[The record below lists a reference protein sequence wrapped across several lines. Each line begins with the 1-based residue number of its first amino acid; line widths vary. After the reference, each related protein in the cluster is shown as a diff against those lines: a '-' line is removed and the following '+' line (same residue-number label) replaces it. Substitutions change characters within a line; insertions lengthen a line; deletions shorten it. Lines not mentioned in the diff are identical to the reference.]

1 MWTPRCWK
9 TCWRNN
15 IRYPIANEGPSGPSL
30 YPRKKIR
37 SERKRGPVISV
48 RKRLLPLLLAA
59 FLLLFIAC
67 PGGAEE
73 EQPVYFLG
81 NFAFGM
87 PIRAVRAMDTGGAA
101 LTETDAE
108 RNVQRLTLLSDNF
121 AVTLWF
127 QGLTEDATLVEMDF
141 AFFMAPDSVFRRDDN
156 MLEIQTAKR
165 TVNTVYTYVENL
177 CKKTFGRGENAPDG
191 ALPVSSLFFPDGET
205 GPSLTRLRVYTLP
218 DGGKT
223 DVITHLVANGAYSV
237 NYVVMRQTE

>member
-1 MWTPRCWK
+1 M
-9 TCWRNN
+9 
-15 IRYPIANEGPSGPSL
+15 
-30 YPRKKIR
+30 
-37 SERKRGPVISV
+37 ISV

-73 EQPVYFLG
+73 ELPVFFLG

-87 PIRAVRAMDTGGAA
+87 PIRAVRTMDTSGAA

-108 RNVQRLTLLSDNF
+108 REVQRMTLLSDNF

-127 QGLTEDATLVEMDF
+127 VGTDDDAPLVEMDF
-141 AFFMAPDSVFRRDDN
+141 AFFMPPDSVFRRDN

-165 TVNTVYTYVENL
+165 TVNTVYTQVESL
-177 CKKTFGRGENAPDG
+177 CGKTFGRGENAPDD
-191 ALPVSSLFFPDGET
+191 ALPVSSLLFPDGET

-218 DGGKT
+218 DAGKT
-223 DVITHLVANGAYSV
+223 DIIVHLVANGAYSV

>member
-1 MWTPRCWK
+1 MWTPRSWNP
-9 TCWRNN
+9 CWRNN
-15 IRYPIANEGPSGPSL
+15 IGYPNANEGPSGPSL

-37 SERKRGPVISV
+37 QGRKRGPVISTL
-48 RKRLLPLLLAA
+48 KRLLPPLLAA

-73 EQPVYFLG
+73 GQPVYFLG

-108 RNVQRLTLLSDNF
+108 RNVQRMTLLSDHF

-127 QGLTEDATLVEMDF
+127 DGTDEGAPLVEMDF
-141 AFFMAPDSVFRRDDN
+141 AFFMAPDSVFRRDN
-156 MLEIQTAKR
+156 TLEIRTGKR
-165 TVNTVYTYVENL
+165 TVNTVYTYVESL
-177 CKKTFGRGENAPDG
+177 CRKTFGNGENAPDG
-191 ALPVSSLFFPDGET
+191 ALPVSSLLFPDSKT
-205 GPSLTRLRVYTLP
+205 GPSLTRLRVYSLP
-218 DGGKT
+218 DGEKT

-237 NYVVMRQTE
+237 NYVVMRQTQ